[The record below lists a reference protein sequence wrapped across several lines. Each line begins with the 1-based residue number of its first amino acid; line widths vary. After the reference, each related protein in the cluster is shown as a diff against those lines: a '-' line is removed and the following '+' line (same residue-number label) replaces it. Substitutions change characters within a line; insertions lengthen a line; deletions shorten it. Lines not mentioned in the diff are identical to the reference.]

1 MKKSKLKKRLL
12 KVEKKLEQTTQELE
26 GLKDHFGLNATNEK
40 PLKPYHE
47 ITEQEA
53 WAEVLRDPGLRRD
66 LAGL

>member
-12 KVEKKLEQTTQELE
+12 KTEKKLEKKSQELE
-26 GLKDHFGLNATNEK
+26 ALKEYFGVSSTKETLSQKYKE
-40 PLKPYHE
+40 P
-47 ITEQEA
+47 TEQEA